1 MTRSATGPRTARDLT
16 RRAFVQGALA
26 GGGLVAVGGAG
37 LWSLRRA
44 ATSPPEIEEPA
55 PARLMGSQEIS
66 SAFDEGLP
74 TTDFDTVLQDLVAD
88 MRLSSGIGE
97 AFLRSPVGLATR
109 DLSSL
114 FESLRIRLGLPRQGV
129 RRDPDALADLLR
141 QAVRRDFVEGRL
153 CYVNGWY
160 LSLTECRLAALKHLL
175 ERSGPAAASAGAP
188 PASS

>member
-1 MTRSATGPRTARDLT
+1 MTRSATEPRTTRDLT

-37 LWSLRRA
+37 VWSLRRA
-44 ATSPPEIEEPA
+44 AKPPPAIEEPS
-55 PARLMGSQEIS
+55 PAGLTGSQEIS

-74 TTDFDTVLQDLVAD
+74 TTDFDTALQDLVAD
-88 MRLSSGIGE
+88 MRLSSDVGA

-114 FESLRIRLGLPRQGV
+114 VESLRIRLGLPQQGV

-141 QAVRRDFVEGRL
+141 QAVRLDFVEGRV
-153 CYVNGWY
+153 CYLNDWY
-160 LSLTECRLAALKHLL
+160 LSLTECRLAAVKHLL
-175 ERSGPAAASAGAP
+175 EQS
-188 PASS
+188 